1 MVVDMAPFRGLG
13 DSKAQAAKVVAEA
26 SELLYAVAHG
36 SYEDVS
42 EEWGDVMQ
50 ALVNLAE
57 VVGIDTD
64 EAVRACNERNAR
76 RGRL

>member
-1 MVVDMAPFRGLG
+1 MFVDMAPFKGLG
-13 DSKAQAAKVVAEA
+13 DSKAQAVKVVEEA

-36 SYEDVS
+36 SYADVL

-57 VVGIDTD
+57 AVGIDTD
-64 EAVRACNERNAR
+64 EAVRGCNERNAS